1 MPISNVKTL
10 TPQMKRVLRATN
22 HHGGIHEF
30 DVHDVHERTLMEL
43 SRRGLVVS
51 TALQEGG
58 NWRYHNGKPSRGATG
73 RYVVTTAYRV
83 TLTPEGVQRAK
94 HLEAAG

>member
-10 TPQMKRVLRATN
+10 TPQMRRVLGTCLHR
-22 HHGGIHEF
+22 GGVAEF

-43 SRRGLVVS
+43 SRRDLVVS

-58 NWRYHNGKPSRGATG
+58 NWRYHGGRSGKGGTS

-83 TLTPEGVQRAK
+83 TLTSQGVQRARN
-94 HLEAAG
+94 LEAAG